1 MPPTNE
7 YVEVRNGGYYVA
19 GTRLGLDVVTYDFR
33 RGRSAE
39 GIFEAY
45 PSIGSLAKTY
55 GVIAFILEHPA
66 EVEAYL
72 KDQDRIFE
80 EIKARYPMP
89 RDMTARFER
98 AKKNAAPKLA

>member
-7 YVEVRNGGYYVA
+7 YVVVRKVGYYVA
-19 GTRLGLDVVTYDFR
+19 GTRMGLDSVTCDFR

-45 PSIGSLAKTY
+45 
-55 GVIAFILEHPA
+55 V
-66 EVEAYL
+66 
-72 KDQDRIFE
+72 KDQDRIVE

-89 RDMTARFER
+89 RDMVARFQR
-98 AKKNAAPKLA
+98 AKKDAAPKLA